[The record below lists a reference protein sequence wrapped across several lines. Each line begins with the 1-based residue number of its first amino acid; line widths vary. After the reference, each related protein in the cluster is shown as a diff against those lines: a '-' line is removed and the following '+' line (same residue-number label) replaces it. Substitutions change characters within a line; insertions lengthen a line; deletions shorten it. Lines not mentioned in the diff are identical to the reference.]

1 LTSEQLAGL
10 RDALPPFPTAAE
22 TVQGLSDYCQFY
34 RLDFTAGYPGCEHFA
49 GTVASG
55 PHRLAVHRWQLP
67 DATATLLLVHGYYDH
82 TGLYGKLVEYGLS
95 RGFNV
100 LIFDLPG
107 HGLSSGEPAAIDEFT
122 AYGRSIASVVSQAS
136 MAGEPLWAMAQST
149 GCAALVEF
157 AQIHPWPFAATVLLA
172 PLVRPVSWMKVRLG
186 HMLLRHFTDTLR
198 REFNENSSDREFL
211 AFIQADPLQAR
222 HISMRWVGALRRW
235 LKSLPEGNLGVGQ
248 ALVVQGDTDGTVD
261 WRYNINVIIGL
272 FPDSRVEYVAGAGHQ
287 LANESHSLRQH
298 YFHGIDDYLRGQGLE
313 LSLRDNSPPS

>member
-107 HGLSSGEPAAIDEFT
+107 HGLSS
-122 AYGRSIASVVSQAS
+122 RIA
-136 MAGEPLWAMAQST
+136 
-149 GCAALVEF
+149 
-157 AQIHPWPFAATVLLA
+157 
-172 PLVRPVSWMKVRLG
+172 
-186 HMLLRHFTDTLR
+186 
-198 REFNENSSDREFL
+198 
-211 AFIQADPLQAR
+211 
-222 HISMRWVGALRRW
+222 
-235 LKSLPEGNLGVGQ
+235 GV
-248 ALVVQGDTDGTVD
+248 
-261 WRYNINVIIGL
+261 
-272 FPDSRVEYVAGAGHQ
+272 
-287 LANESHSLRQH
+287 
-298 YFHGIDDYLRGQGLE
+298 HGG
-313 LSLRDNSPPS
+313 